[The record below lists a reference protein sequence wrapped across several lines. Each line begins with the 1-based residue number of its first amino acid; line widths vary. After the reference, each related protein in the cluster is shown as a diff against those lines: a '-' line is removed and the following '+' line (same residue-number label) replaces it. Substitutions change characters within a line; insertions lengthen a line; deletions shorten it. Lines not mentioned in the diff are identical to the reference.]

1 MNLQGSFLVLSL
13 YWDDTYR
20 GILCPIWFYESVFI
34 EINISSIRNFG
45 SFLSVILDFILF
57 MLAMKKIFDSMRPDN

>member
-1 MNLQGSFLVLSL
+1 M
-13 YWDDTYR
+13 R
-20 GILCPIWFYESVFI
+20 PIWFYESVFI
-34 EINISSIRNFG
+34 EISISSIRDFG

>member
-1 MNLQGSFLVLSL
+1 M
-13 YWDDTYR
+13 R
-20 GILCPIWFYESVFI
+20 PIWFYESVFI
-34 EINISSIRNFG
+34 EINISSIRDFG